1 MKVWTIGHGT
11 RPADALIE
19 MLAEAGVQTL
29 VDVRRV
35 PRSRWNPQYNRKAI
49 EETVRAGGLRYRH
62 AQVLGGLL
70 RDEPGEERFSCIK
83 TAAFRSY
90 AARMG
95 TPEWGEELASVLEE
109 PDPCLM
115 CAETAWERCHRRM
128 ISELLVAR
136 GHEVLH
142 LRPGESERHRL
153 SKYAEARDGRL
164 YLCGELVA

>member
-1 MKVWTIGHGT
+1 MRVWTIGHGT
-11 RPADALIE
+11 RPSDALVE
-19 MLAEAGVQTL
+19 MLVEAGVQTL

-35 PRSRWNPQYNRKAI
+35 PRSRWNPQYNLGAI
-49 EETVRAGGLRYRH
+49 EETVHAAGLQYRH
-62 AQVLGGLL
+62 VRALGGLL
-70 RDEPGEERFSCIK
+70 SGEPGAERFSCIR

-95 TPEWGEELASVLEE
+95 SAEWQQELASALEA

-115 CAETAWERCHRRM
+115 CAETAWERCHRRL
-128 ISELLVAR
+128 ISDLLVAR

-142 LRPGESERHRL
+142 LGPGAVRPHQL
-153 SKYAEARDGRL
+153 SKNTEARDGRL